1 MRRILIVAIVFLPLL
16 GCGPKRSQG
25 GTVSGTITYKGQPV
39 NGAMLRLYPVSGEGE
54 VVQIPVT
61 QEGTFKGNDIPSG
74 EYKIVVEASQIPPE
88 MMREV
93 EIPKGMDPAKA
104 EEMKQKFQ
112 QAHKEAPT
120 IAFPI
125 KYKSSSTTDLKCT
138 ITQGKQESLNLE
150 LKD

>member
-1 MRRILIVAIVFLPLL
+1 MTSVCHYTETCI
-16 GCGPKRSQG
+16 
-25 GTVSGTITYKGQPV
+25 
-39 NGAMLRLYPVSGEGE
+39 GEE
-54 VVQIPVT
+54 LNVLW
-61 QEGTFKGNDIPSG
+61 
-74 EYKIVVEASQIPPE
+74 IVVEASQIPPE